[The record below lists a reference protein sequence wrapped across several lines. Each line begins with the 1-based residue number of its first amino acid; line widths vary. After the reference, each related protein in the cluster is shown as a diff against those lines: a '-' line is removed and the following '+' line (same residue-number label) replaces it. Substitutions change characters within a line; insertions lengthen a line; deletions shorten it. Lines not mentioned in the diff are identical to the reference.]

1 MGEKNLIQENT
12 KVKNFKEGH
21 MSRIYR
27 ILLFFSKMQRRQTMP
42 GQRGL
47 DTSFSS
53 GGERLTIKD
62 TDNQILVA
70 ELEIT
75 APGRNQLFLTS

>member
-1 MGEKNLIQENT
+1 
-12 KVKNFKEGH
+12 
-21 MSRIYR
+21 
-27 ILLFFSKMQRRQTMP
+27 MP
-42 GQRGL
+42 EQRGL

-75 APGRNQLFLTS
+75 APGRNQSYF